1 MLTSEVLIPKLRK
14 VVEEFELMDEAE
26 EKEMILKISEMTSSY
41 PYELETAFE
50 NIKNGED
57 TVGKADLISMFQKLE
72 LEDKYIELII
82 AELSL
87 CSDDLEHLNF
97 HGFFERFYIE

>member
-1 MLTSEVLIPKLRK
+1 
-14 VVEEFELMDEAE
+14 
-26 EKEMILKISEMTSSY
+26 MTSNY
-41 PYELETAFE
+41 PRQLQIAFQ
-50 NIKNGED
+50 NIRNGEQ
-57 TVGKADLISMFQKLE
+57 TVARGDLKEMFQKLQ

-97 HGFFERFYIE
+97 YGFFERFYLDEEEENVDFYGDAIEEQR

>member
-1 MLTSEVLIPKLRK
+1 
-14 VVEEFELMDEAE
+14 
-26 EKEMILKISEMTSSY
+26 
-41 PYELETAFE
+41 
-50 NIKNGED
+50 
-57 TVGKADLISMFQKLE
+57 MFQKLE

-97 HGFFERFYIE
+97 HGFFERFYIEEEEGYGDPNAIEEEESEESHKNTSRVKKKGKNTRKPSTD